1 MKHNNVIPNNHFRK
15 EWQLRVRTWF
25 EQPMRKRRRR
35 SARVLKYAKSA
46 PRPIDG
52 LLRPIVRCPTNK
64 YNMHVRLGRGFS
76 LEELKEAGIAV
87 RYAPTIGIAVDPR
100 RKNRSLDAMQD
111 NVQRLKEF
119 KTKLIVFP
127 KNPAKPKEG
136 EAKKEELAMA
146 AQLEGK
152 LMPIQKTTAEIE
164 VRPITNDDRAK
175 TAYRSLR
182 IEKSNK
188 KLEGIRKKRAAEKA
202 AEKADKSAA
211 KK

>member
-1 MKHNNVIPNNHFRK
+1 
-15 EWQLRVRTWF
+15 
-25 EQPMRKRRRR
+25 MRKRRRR